1 MSKCPPFIVK
11 SSVAAAV
18 VLSVSACSS
27 TGEKSNFDLGT
38 IGAGIAKAGKA
49 TADVSR
55 KTWDNT
61 TYLLGFSDEKP
72 GDNSGLS
79 DEQLLAASQDSQTTF
94 TTRDS
99 QVLPLADLPEIQL
112 DADGRPVLVE
122 QATAVNDASA
132 IPAIADGSNEALT
145 ELSQASSDN
154 SGGAQEDILHEVA
167 AGETLWDI
175 AKMTTGD
182 ATNWHT
188 IADMNNLDQSAAVFP
203 GQTLIIPGELN
214 EQIEPDNSV
223 AQLAADTE
231 VSDTASDVI
240 ADAASTELLGSSN
253 TTSAQVA
260 NVASEAFEINDGE
273 TLWDFS
279 KRTTGDATNW
289 QAIAAHNGFT
299 EKQAVTVRPGQT
311 IQVPQDLVREQFDV
325 VATPLAESMLSES
338 TLAES
343 ANENADSD
351 EIVAAATTA
360 VSGTSST
367 ELTAESVETEVLAA
381 ANAVAPSDAIDGS
394 GVEQQL
400 ADSGLVDEAQLQA
413 ATRLEL
419 PSQTQELA
427 QSEAQ
432 DTTIVEATYKTDSAL
447 GVLTDEDSAVQITEN
462 ANIPAEIRVSGTYY
476 PKAVYNNADF
486 SSSLLMRVSPGT
498 TLQVSGATGN
508 WFEVETDK
516 GVGFVHQRDIQ

>member
-1 MSKCPPFIVK
+1 LYLTSRAKRSYPAPRY
-11 SSVAAAV
+11 
-18 VLSVSACSS
+18 ACSS

-79 DEQLLAASQDSQTTF
+79 DEQLLAASQDS
-94 TTRDS
+94 
-99 QVLPLADLPEIQL
+99 
-112 DADGRPVLVE
+112 
-122 QATAVNDASA
+122 
-132 IPAIADGSNEALT
+132 
-145 ELSQASSDN
+145 
-154 SGGAQEDILHEVA
+154 LHEVA

-279 KRTTGDATNW
+279 KRTTGDATNC
-289 QAIAAHNGFT
+289 
-299 EKQAVTVRPGQT
+299 GQT

-432 DTTIVEATYKTDSAL
+432 DMTIVEATYKTDSAL

>member
-27 TGEKSNFDLGT
+27 TGEKSNFDH
-38 IGAGIAKAGKA
+38 
-49 TADVSR
+49 
-55 KTWDNT
+55 
-61 TYLLGFSDEKP
+61 
-72 GDNSGLS
+72 SGLS

-145 ELSQASSDN
+145 ELS
-154 SGGAQEDILHEVA
+154 
-167 AGETLWDI
+167 
-175 AKMTTGD
+175 
-182 ATNWHT
+182 
-188 IADMNNLDQSAAVFP
+188 DQSAAVFP

-432 DTTIVEATYKTDSAL
+432 DMTIVEATYKTDSAL